1 MRGFRGRFRSVAGL
15 LRARIFRGNA
25 QARWFVGGG
34 MQRLECERMLVA
46 VMETGSF
53 AEAAR
58 RLGTSSGQASKLVS
72 RLEADL
78 GVRLLNRTTRALSP
92 TEVGQAYY
100 ERIRAVIDELDALG
114 EAVKNRSGTVSGRL
128 KLTAPLSFGNT
139 QLVPALV
146 DFAARYPEL
155 SLEVSFSDRV
165 VNLVDEGFDAAVRIG
180 HQSDASTVVR
190 KLCESRVVAV
200 AAPAYLAARGT
211 PARPQDLVQHD
222 CIVDTNFKDRDSWHF
237 RIEGKPVTVSVRS
250 RLFLSNADA
259 CVAAAEAGLGIT
271 QVPSFVAGDAIHAG
285 RLVPLLRGCEPP
297 AVPVQAV
304 YPPGRHLALKVR
316 ALVDFLAERFWGE
329 PEWDKGW

>member
-1 MRGFRGRFRSVAGL
+1 
-15 LRARIFRGNA
+15 
-25 QARWFVGGG
+25 
-34 MQRLECERMLVA
+34 MQRLESERMFAA

-58 RLGTSSGQASKLVS
+58 RLGTSSGQASKLIS

-100 ERIRAVIDELDALG
+100 ERIRAVIEELDALS
-114 EAVKNRSGTVSGRL
+114 EAVKNRSGSVSGRL
-128 KLTAPLSFGNT
+128 KLTAPLSFGNK
-139 QLVPALV
+139 QLAPALV
-146 DFAARYPEL
+146 DFATRYPEV
-155 SLEVSFSDRV
+155 SLEVSFSDRL

-180 HQSDASTVVR
+180 HQSDASIVVR
-190 KLCESRVVAV
+190 KLCESRIVLAASPGYLAV
-200 AAPAYLAARGT
+200 HGAPAA
-211 PARPQDLVQHD
+211 PQDLSHHD
-222 CIVDTNFKDRDSWHF
+222 CVVDTNFRDRDTWHF
-237 RIEGKPVTVSVRS
+237 RAAGQAVTVNVRG
-250 RLFLSNADA
+250 RIYLSNADA

-285 RLVPLLRGCEPP
+285 RLMPLLRGQEPP

-316 ALVDFLAERFWGE
+316 ALVDFLAERFRGE

>member
-1 MRGFRGRFRSVAGL
+1 MFA
-15 LRARIFRGNA
+15 
-25 QARWFVGGG
+25 
-34 MQRLECERMLVA
+34 A

-100 ERIRAVIDELDALG
+100 ERIRALIEELDALG
-114 EAVKNRSGTVSGRL
+114 EAVKNRSGSVSGRL
-128 KLTAPLSFGNT
+128 KLTAPLSFGNK

-146 DFAARYPEL
+146 DFATRFPEV
-155 SLEVSFSDRV
+155 SLEVGFSDRV

-190 KLCESRVVAV
+190 KLCESRIVL
-200 AAPAYLAARGT
+200 AASPAYLAQHGT
-211 PARPQDLVQHD
+211 PATPQDLGRHD
-222 CIVDTNFKDRDSWHF
+222 CVVDTNFKDRDTWHF
-237 RIEGKPVTVSVRS
+237 RVDGKPVTVNVRG
-250 RLFLSNADA
+250 RIYLSNADA
-259 CVAAAEAGLGIT
+259 CVAAAEAGLGVT
-271 QVPSFVAGDAIHAG
+271 QVPSFVAGRAIHAG
-285 RLVPLLRGCEPP
+285 RLVPLLRGMEPP

-316 ALVDFLAERFWGE
+316 ALVDFLAERFRGE

>member
-1 MRGFRGRFRSVAGL
+1 MFA
-15 LRARIFRGNA
+15 
-25 QARWFVGGG
+25 
-34 MQRLECERMLVA
+34 A

-100 ERIRAVIDELDALG
+100 ERIRAVIEELDALG
-114 EAVKNRSGTVSGRL
+114 EAVKNRSGSVSGRL
-128 KLTAPLSFGNT
+128 KLTAPLSFGNK

-146 DFAARYPEL
+146 DFATRFPEV
-155 SLEVSFSDRV
+155 SLEVGFSDRV

-190 KLCESRVVAV
+190 KLCESRIVL
-200 AAPAYLAARGT
+200 AASPAYLAQHGT
-211 PARPQDLVQHD
+211 PATPQDLGRHD
-222 CIVDTNFKDRDSWHF
+222 CVVDTNFKDRDTWHF
-237 RIEGKPVTVSVRS
+237 RLDSKPVTVNVRGS
-250 RLFLSNADA
+250 IYLSNADA
-259 CVAAAEAGLGIT
+259 CVAAAEAGLGVT
-271 QVPSFVAGDAIHAG
+271 QVPSFVAGRAIHAG
-285 RLVPLLRGCEPP
+285 RLVPLLRGMEPP

-316 ALVDFLAERFWGE
+316 ALVDFLAERFRGE

>member
-1 MRGFRGRFRSVAGL
+1 
-15 LRARIFRGNA
+15 
-25 QARWFVGGG
+25 

-100 ERIRAVIDELDALG
+100 ERIRAVIEELDQLS
-114 EAVKNRSGTVSGRL
+114 EAVKNRSGSVSGRL
-128 KLTAPLSFGNT
+128 KLTAPISFGNK
-139 QLVPALV
+139 QLAPALV
-146 DFAARYPEL
+146 DFATRYPEV
-155 SLEVSFSDRV
+155 SLEVSFSDRL
-165 VNLVDEGFDAAVRIG
+165 VNLVDEGFDAALRIG
-180 HQSDASTVVR
+180 HQSDTSIVAR
-190 KLCESRVVAV
+190 KLCESRIV
-200 AAPAYLAARGT
+200 AAASPAYLAAHGA
-211 PARPQDLVQHD
+211 PAAPQDLARHD
-222 CIVDTNFKDRDSWHF
+222 CVVDTNFKDRDHWHF
-237 RIEGKPVTVSVRS
+237 RESGKPVTVNVRG
-250 RLFLSNADA
+250 RIYLSNADA

-285 RLVPLLRGCEPP
+285 RLVPLLRGLEPP
-297 AVPVQAV
+297 AVPVQVV

-316 ALVDFLAERFWGE
+316 ALVDFLAERFRGE

>member
-1 MRGFRGRFRSVAGL
+1 
-15 LRARIFRGNA
+15 
-25 QARWFVGGG
+25 
-34 MQRLECERMLVA
+34 MQRLECERMFAA

-92 TEVGQAYY
+92 TEVGQAYF
-100 ERIRAVIDELDALG
+100 ERIRAVIEELDALG
-114 EAVKNRSGTVSGRL
+114 EAVKNRSGSVSGRL
-128 KLTAPLSFGNT
+128 KLTAPLSFGT
-139 QLVPALV
+139 KQLVPALV
-146 DFAARYPEL
+146 DFATGYPEV

-165 VNLVDEGFDAAVRIG
+165 VNLVDEGFDAALRIG
-180 HQSDASTVVR
+180 HQSDASMMAR
-190 KLCESRVVAV
+190 KLCESRIVVA
-200 AAPAYLAARGT
+200 ASPAYLAKHGT
-211 PARPQDLVQHD
+211 PGSPLDLAGHD
-222 CIVDTNFKDRDSWHF
+222 CVIDTNFKDRDSWHF
-237 RIEGKPVTVSVRS
+237 RDGGKPVTVNVRG
-250 RLFLSNADA
+250 RIYLSNADA
-259 CVAAAEAGLGIT
+259 CVAAAEASLGIT

-297 AVPVQAV
+297 AVPVQVV

-316 ALVDFLAERFWGE
+316 ALVDFLAERLRGE

>member
-1 MRGFRGRFRSVAGL
+1 MFA
-15 LRARIFRGNA
+15 
-25 QARWFVGGG
+25 
-34 MQRLECERMLVA
+34 A

-92 TEVGQAYY
+92 TEVGQAYC

-114 EAVKNRSGTVSGRL
+114 EAVKNRSGSVSGRL
-128 KLTAPLSFGNT
+128 KLTAPLSFGT
-139 QLVPALV
+139 KQLVPALV
-146 DFAARYPEL
+146 AFASRYPDV
-155 SLEVSFSDRV
+155 SLEVAFSDRLA
-165 VNLVDEGFDAAVRIG
+165 NLVDEGFDAALRIG

-190 KLCESRVVAV
+190 KLCESRIVVVAS
-200 AAPAYLAARGT
+200 PAYLATRGT
-211 PARPQDLVQHD
+211 PATPQELAVHD
-222 CIVDTNFKDRDSWHF
+222 CVVDTNFKDRDTWHF
-237 RIEGKPVTVSVRS
+237 LVAAKPVTVNVRG
-250 RLFLSNADA
+250 RIHLSNADT

-285 RLVPLLRGCEPP
+285 RLMPLLRGYEPP

-316 ALVDFLAERFWGE
+316 ALVDFLAERFRGE

>member
-1 MRGFRGRFRSVAGL
+1 
-15 LRARIFRGNA
+15 
-25 QARWFVGGG
+25 
-34 MQRLECERMLVA
+34 MQRLECERMFAA

-58 RLGTSSGQASKLVS
+58 RLATSSGQASKLVS

-100 ERIRAVIDELDALG
+100 ERIRAVIEELDALG
-114 EAVKNRSGTVSGRL
+114 EAVKNRSGSVSGRL
-128 KLTAPLSFGNT
+128 KLTAPLSFGNK
-139 QLVPALV
+139 QLVAALV
-146 DFAARYPEL
+146 DFAARYPDVN
-155 SLEVSFSDRV
+155 LEVSFSDRL

-180 HQSDASTVVR
+180 HQSDASIVAR
-190 KLCESRVVAV
+190 KLCWSRIVVV
-200 AAPAYLAARGT
+200 GSPAYLAQHGT
-211 PARPQDLVQHD
+211 PVTPPDLARHD
-222 CIVDTNFKDRDSWHF
+222 CVVDTNFKDRDAWHF
-237 RIEGKPVTVSVRS
+237 RMAEKPVTVNVRG
-250 RLFLSNADA
+250 RIYLSNADA
-259 CVAAAEAGLGIT
+259 CVAAAQAGLGLT

-285 RLVPLLRGCEPP
+285 LLVPLLRGCEPP

-316 ALVDFLAERFWGE
+316 ALVDFLAERFRGE

>member
-1 MRGFRGRFRSVAGL
+1 
-15 LRARIFRGNA
+15 
-25 QARWFVGGG
+25 
-34 MQRLECERMLVA
+34 MQRLECERMFAA

-100 ERIRAVIDELDALG
+100 ERIRVVIEELDALG
-114 EAVKNRSGTVSGRL
+114 EAVKNRSGSVSGRL
-128 KLTAPLSFGNT
+128 KLTAPLSFGNK

-146 DFAARYPEL
+146 DFATRYPEV
-155 SLEVSFSDRV
+155 SLEVDFSDRV

-190 KLCESRVVAV
+190 KLCESRIVF
-200 AAPAYLAARGT
+200 AASPAYLAKHGT
-211 PARPQDLVQHD
+211 PAIPQELSGHD
-222 CIVDTNFKDRDSWHF
+222 CVVDTNFKDRDSWHF
-237 RIEGKPVTVSVRS
+237 RSDGKALTVNVRG
-250 RLFLSNADA
+250 RIYLSNADA

-285 RLVPLLRGCEPP
+285 RLLPLLRGMEPS

-316 ALVDFLAERFWGE
+316 ALVDFLAERFRGE
-329 PEWDKGW
+329 PDWDKGW

>member
-1 MRGFRGRFRSVAGL
+1 
-15 LRARIFRGNA
+15 
-25 QARWFVGGG
+25 
-34 MQRLECERMLVA
+34 MQRLECERMFAA

-53 AEAAR
+53 AQAAR

-100 ERIRAVIDELDALG
+100 ERIRAVLEELDALS
-114 EAVKNRSGTVSGRL
+114 EAVKNRSGSVSGRL
-128 KLTAPLSFGNT
+128 KLSAPLSFGT
-139 QLVPALV
+139 KQLSPALV
-146 DFAARYPEL
+146 DFAMRYPEV
-155 SLEVSFSDRV
+155 SLEVSFSDRL

-180 HQSDASTVVR
+180 HQSDASIVAR
-190 KLCESRVVAV
+190 KLCESRIV
-200 AAPAYLAARGT
+200 AAASPSYLGRNPAPAA
-211 PARPQDLVQHD
+211 PQDLAGHD

-237 RIEGKPVTVSVRS
+237 RAGGKPVTVKVRG
-250 RLFLSNADA
+250 RIYLSNADA

-285 RLVPLLRGCEPP
+285 RLVPLLRGMEPP
-297 AVPVQAV
+297 SVPVQVV
-304 YPPGRHLALKVR
+304 YPPGRHLAQKVR
-316 ALVDFLAERFWGE
+316 ALVDFLAERFRGE

>member
-1 MRGFRGRFRSVAGL
+1 MFA
-15 LRARIFRGNA
+15 
-25 QARWFVGGG
+25 
-34 MQRLECERMLVA
+34 A

-100 ERIRAVIDELDALG
+100 ERIRALIEELDALG
-114 EAVKNRSGTVSGRL
+114 EAVKNRSGSVSGRL
-128 KLTAPLSFGNT
+128 KLTAPLSFGNK

-146 DFAARYPEL
+146 DFATRFPEV
-155 SLEVSFSDRV
+155 SLEVGFSDRV

-190 KLCESRVVAV
+190 KLCESRIVL
-200 AAPAYLAARGT
+200 AASPAYLAQHGT
-211 PARPQDLVQHD
+211 PATPQDLGRHD
-222 CIVDTNFKDRDSWHF
+222 CVVDTNFKDRDTWHF
-237 RIEGKPVTVSVRS
+237 RLDSKPVTVNVRG
-250 RLFLSNADA
+250 RIYLSNADA

-285 RLVPLLRGCEPP
+285 RLVPLLRGMEPP

-316 ALVDFLAERFWGE
+316 ALVDFLAERFRGE

>member
-1 MRGFRGRFRSVAGL
+1 
-15 LRARIFRGNA
+15 
-25 QARWFVGGG
+25 
-34 MQRLECERMLVA
+34 MQRLECERMFAA

-100 ERIRAVIDELDALG
+100 ERIRALIEELDALG
-114 EAVKNRSGTVSGRL
+114 EAVKNRSGSVSGRL
-128 KLTAPLSFGNT
+128 KLTAPLSFGNK

-146 DFAARYPEL
+146 DFATRFPEV
-155 SLEVSFSDRV
+155 SLEVGFSDRV

-190 KLCESRVVAV
+190 KLCESRIVL
-200 AAPAYLAARGT
+200 AASPAYLAQHGT
-211 PARPQDLVQHD
+211 PATPQDLGRHD
-222 CIVDTNFKDRDSWHF
+222 CVVDTNFKDRDTWHF
-237 RIEGKPVTVSVRS
+237 RLDSKPVTVNVRGS
-250 RLFLSNADA
+250 IYLSNADA

-285 RLVPLLRGCEPP
+285 RLVPLLRGMEPP

-316 ALVDFLAERFWGE
+316 ALVDFLAERFRGE

>member
-1 MRGFRGRFRSVAGL
+1 
-15 LRARIFRGNA
+15 
-25 QARWFVGGG
+25 
-34 MQRLECERMLVA
+34 MQRLECERMFAA

-53 AEAAR
+53 AQAAR

-100 ERIRAVIDELDALG
+100 ERIRAVIEELDALG
-114 EAVKNRSGTVSGRL
+114 EAVKNRSGSVSGRL
-128 KLTAPLSFGNT
+128 KLTAPLSFGT
-139 QLVPALV
+139 KQLVPALV
-146 DFAARYPEL
+146 AFASRYPDV
-155 SLEVSFSDRV
+155 SLEVAFSDRLA
-165 VNLVDEGFDAAVRIG
+165 NLVDEGFDAAVRIG

-190 KLCESRVVAV
+190 KLCESRIVVVAS
-200 AAPAYLAARGT
+200 PAYLSAHGT
-211 PARPQDLVQHD
+211 PATPDALAAHD
-222 CIVDTNFKDRDSWHF
+222 CVVDTNFKDRDSWHF
-237 RIEGKPVTVSVRS
+237 GIAAKAVTVNVRG
-250 RLFLSNADA
+250 RIHLSNADA

-297 AVPVQAV
+297 AVPVQVV

-316 ALVDFLAERFWGE
+316 ALVDFLAERFRGE

>member
-1 MRGFRGRFRSVAGL
+1 MFA
-15 LRARIFRGNA
+15 
-25 QARWFVGGG
+25 
-34 MQRLECERMLVA
+34 A

-100 ERIRAVIDELDALG
+100 ERIRAVIEELDALG
-114 EAVKNRSGTVSGRL
+114 EAVKNRSGSVSGRL
-128 KLTAPLSFGNT
+128 KLTAPLSFGNK

-146 DFAARYPEL
+146 DFATRFPEV
-155 SLEVSFSDRV
+155 SLEVGFSDRV

-190 KLCESRVVAV
+190 KLCESRIVL
-200 AAPAYLAARGT
+200 AASPAYLAQHGT
-211 PARPQDLVQHD
+211 PATPQDLGRHD
-222 CIVDTNFKDRDSWHF
+222 CVVDTNFKDRDTWHF
-237 RIEGKPVTVSVRS
+237 RLDSKPVTVNVRGS
-250 RLFLSNADA
+250 IYLSNADA

-285 RLVPLLRGCEPP
+285 RLVPLLRGMEPP

-316 ALVDFLAERFWGE
+316 ALVDFLAERFRGE

>member
-1 MRGFRGRFRSVAGL
+1 MFA
-15 LRARIFRGNA
+15 
-25 QARWFVGGG
+25 
-34 MQRLECERMLVA
+34 A

-100 ERIRAVIDELDALG
+100 ERIRAVIEELDALG
-114 EAVKNRSGTVSGRL
+114 EAVKNRSGSVSGRL
-128 KLTAPLSFGNT
+128 KLTAPLSFGNK

-146 DFAARYPEL
+146 DFATRFPEV
-155 SLEVSFSDRV
+155 SLEVGFSDRV

-190 KLCESRVVAV
+190 KLCESRIVL
-200 AAPAYLAARGT
+200 AASPAYLAQHGT
-211 PARPQDLVQHD
+211 PATPQDLGRHD
-222 CIVDTNFKDRDSWHF
+222 CVVDTNFKDRDTWHF
-237 RIEGKPVTVSVRS
+237 RVDGKPVTVNVRG
-250 RLFLSNADA
+250 RIYLSNADA
-259 CVAAAEAGLGIT
+259 CVAAAEAGLGVT
-271 QVPSFVAGDAIHAG
+271 QVPSFVAGRAIHAG
-285 RLVPLLRGCEPP
+285 RLVPLLRGMEPP

-316 ALVDFLAERFWGE
+316 ALVDFLAERFRGE

>member
-1 MRGFRGRFRSVAGL
+1 
-15 LRARIFRGNA
+15 
-25 QARWFVGGG
+25 
-34 MQRLECERMLVA
+34 MQRLECERMFAA

-100 ERIRAVIDELDALG
+100 ERIRVVIEELDALG
-114 EAVKNRSGTVSGRL
+114 EAVKNRSGSVSGRL
-128 KLTAPLSFGNT
+128 KLTAPLSFGNK

-146 DFAARYPEL
+146 DFATRYPEV
-155 SLEVSFSDRV
+155 SLEVDFSDRV

-190 KLCESRVVAV
+190 KLCESRIVF
-200 AAPAYLAARGT
+200 AASPAYLAKHGT
-211 PARPQDLVQHD
+211 PAIPQELSGHD
-222 CIVDTNFKDRDSWHF
+222 CVVDTNFKDRDSWHF
-237 RIEGKPVTVSVRS
+237 RSDGKALTVNVRG
-250 RLFLSNADA
+250 RIYLSNADA

-285 RLVPLLRGCEPP
+285 RLLPLFRGMEPP

-316 ALVDFLAERFWGE
+316 ALVDFLAERFRGE
-329 PEWDKGW
+329 PDWDKGW

>member
-1 MRGFRGRFRSVAGL
+1 MFA
-15 LRARIFRGNA
+15 
-25 QARWFVGGG
+25 
-34 MQRLECERMLVA
+34 A

-100 ERIRAVIDELDALG
+100 ERIRAVIEELDALG
-114 EAVKNRSGTVSGRL
+114 EAVKNRSGSVSGRL
-128 KLTAPLSFGNT
+128 KLTAPLSFGT
-139 QLVPALV
+139 KQLVPALV
-146 DFAARYPEL
+146 DFATRFPEV
-155 SLEVSFSDRV
+155 SLEVGFSDRV

-190 KLCESRVVAV
+190 KLCESRIVL
-200 AAPAYLAARGT
+200 AASPAYLAQHGT
-211 PARPQDLVQHD
+211 PATPQDLGRHD
-222 CIVDTNFKDRDSWHF
+222 CVVDTNFKDRDTWHC
-237 RIEGKPVTVSVRS
+237 RLDSTPVTVNVRGS
-250 RLFLSNADA
+250 SYLSNADA

-285 RLVPLLRGCEPP
+285 RLVPLLRGMEPP

-316 ALVDFLAERFWGE
+316 ALVDFLAERFRGE